1 MIKNY
6 FRNMTLSGVFTW
18 LLLGLVAF
26 LIIKDCNREAE
37 HKRDLQNAMNDKN
50 KTTPTSLEAEK
61 IAEEANEKGDT
72 VVIFEKADPII
83 KTLELKVEDQR
94 KVDSLA
100 RINNIKEGK
109 IQQLSVIVAEAN
121 AKNIRLTQ
129 QLANNGKDTMWV
141 FKDKYLTNTI
151 YRKDTAFMSDIW
163 LDATVSKIDYSE
175 KKNWFSGANSNMAK
189 VWFNSPYIKPMG
201 LDNLE
206 IVQKEKFFDWGVD
219 VEGRFMHTDK
229 QLLIGPKANIKLGRF
244 NIVGG
249 YGLNTGTGKGQVWY
263 GGEWRVR

>member
-100 RINNIKEGK
+100 RINNI
-109 IQQLSVIVAEAN
+109 
-121 AKNIRLTQ
+121 
-129 QLANNGKDTMWV
+129 
-141 FKDKYLTNTI
+141 
-151 YRKDTAFMSDIW
+151 
-163 LDATVSKIDYSE
+163 
-175 KKNWFSGANSNMAK
+175 
-189 VWFNSPYIKPMG
+189 
-201 LDNLE
+201 
-206 IVQKEKFFDWGVD
+206 
-219 VEGRFMHTDK
+219 
-229 QLLIGPKANIKLGRF
+229 
-244 NIVGG
+244 
-249 YGLNTGTGKGQVWY
+249 
-263 GGEWRVR
+263 